1 MFISAHALACNIF
14 YELEKVCTSI
24 VAQDENGKISYV
36 KFDEPLFRKKKIK
49 QMLLG
54 SSLVISK

>member
-36 KFDEPLFRKKKIK
+36 KFDEPIFREKN
-49 QMLLG
+49 QTNVVG
-54 SSLVISK
+54 